1 MRFRSNDACWCGSGA
16 KLKRCHLDRRA
27 LARPAVGL
35 GTVGPWREVP
45 ESIERPRYVLDGL
58 VFDEHGTQV
67 LAGEPLERMRRAA
80 RVAAEVLSETVA
92 AVAPGVTTDDLD
104 AVAHRAYVERGAY
117 PSTLGYH
124 GYPKSICT
132 SVNEVVCHGI
142 PDDRPL
148 QEGDI
153 VNVDVTAYLDGM
165 HGDTSATVGVGS
177 ITPELAA
184 LVETTRVA
192 TLAGIAAIAPG
203 EPLRAVAEA
212 IVAVTDAHG
221 YGIVAEYGGHGIG
234 TVFHAAPHVNHTVVS
249 RDHTVLVPGMTI
261 TVEPMLTT
269 GRPGFHQADDGWT
282 EILDDGMPSAQFE
295 HTVTVTDDGVEILT
309 VAADG
314 SSALD
319 PPVASAGTVTSGPA
333 AAPPG

>member
-16 KLKRCHLDRRA
+16 KLKRCHLERRA
-27 LARPAVGL
+27 LVRPSVHI

-45 ESIERPRYVLDGL
+45 AQVVRPPYVIDGMVHPDSRPQILTGER
-58 VFDEHGTQV
+58 
-67 LAGEPLERMRRAA
+67 LERMRHAG
-80 RVAAEVLSETVA
+80 RVGAEVLAETVA
-92 AVAPGVTTDDLD
+92 AAGPGVTTDQLD
-104 AVAHRAYVERGAY
+104 AVAHAAYVARGAY

-124 GYPKSICT
+124 DFPKSICT

-148 QEGDI
+148 QDGDI
-153 VNVDVTAYLDGM
+153 VNIDVTAYFDGM
-165 HGDTSATVGVGS
+165 HGDTSATVAIGTV
-177 ITPELAA
+177 TPQAAA
-184 LVETTRVA
+184 LIEVTRVA

-203 EPLRAVAEA
+203 RPLQAIAEA
-212 IVAVTDAHG
+212 VVQVADAHG

-234 TVFHAAPHVNHTVVS
+234 EVFHAGPHVNHTIVP
-249 RDHTVLVPGMTI
+249 RDQTVLVPGMTI

-282 EILDDGMPSAQFE
+282 EILDDGMQSAQFE
-295 HTVTVTDDGVEILT
+295 HTVVVTEDGVEILT
-309 VAADG
+309 VRADG

-319 PPVASAGTVTSGPA
+319 GPTLTASSTSSP
-333 AAPPG
+333 